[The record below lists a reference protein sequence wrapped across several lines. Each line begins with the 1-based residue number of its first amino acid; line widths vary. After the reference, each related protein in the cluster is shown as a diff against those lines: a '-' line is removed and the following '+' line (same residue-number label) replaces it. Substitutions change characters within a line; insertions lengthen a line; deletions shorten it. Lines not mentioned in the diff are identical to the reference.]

1 MPLQKVSLLE
11 DLSRQGFLTSWKME
25 RIISCCEEYSWFER
39 AANNASMFALYAG
52 SFSIKSKGTGTFTL
66 WIRLTPKAGLMD
78 ACVKVKMS
86 REKSCTI
93 RLRGQRLLK
102 L

>member
-1 MPLQKVSLLE
+1 MTSYCVEFS
-11 DLSRQGFLTSWKME
+11 GFNK
-25 RIISCCEEYSWFER
+25 
-39 AANNASMFALYAG
+39 AVNNASMFALYAG
-52 SFSIKSKGTGTFTL
+52 SFSIKSKGTGPLLL

-86 REKSCTI
+86 RVESCTV